1 MDNCMSGIKYNMLPN
16 KFIDC
21 GLQSTSS
28 NMHQVIDYVTSILM
42 DHIRETNSIHDEL
55 EEFKLGV
62 PDLIN
67 GKSCT
72 QWMIFCLQDQAC
84 F

>member
-1 MDNCMSGIKYNMLPN
+1 MSGIKYNMLPN

-28 NMHQVIDYVTSILM
+28 NMHQVIDYDTSILM

-55 EEFKLGV
+55 EEFKLGSSRFNQWKV
-62 PDLIN
+62 VYSMNDFLFTRSSLFLI
-67 GKSCT
+67 
-72 QWMIFCLQDQAC
+72 L
-84 F
+84 